1 MHPGEQHMRTE
12 ALKAIADHFSAT
24 TLHLEGVPFTF
35 DWAPSTLPGHGET
48 LTVHAA
54 DGREVARYRISV
66 TPTKVGSPLTQ
77 AVAEEIAQVPTVLDR
92 IAEPTPPASPSWSD
106 GAWRE
111 VASGCLVIDE
121 AGKVWEVTR
130 QDTRT
135 VTIACGDES
144 YTFTPGADDAVKYSP
159 RSEGV

>member
-1 MHPGEQHMRTE
+1 MHPGEQHIRGEMMT
-12 ALKAIADHFSAT
+12 AIHDHFNDLAIT
-24 TLHLEGVPFTF
+24 VDGVPYAVEIYSEGAHGSAVTVTHPSGEVVAQYRLKVSAEKVS
-35 DWAPSTLPGHGET
+35 APK
-48 LTVHAA
+48 
-54 DGREVARYRISV
+54 VAPVPEPVIP
-66 TPTKVGSPLTQ
+66 TPAP
-77 AVAEEIAQVPTVLDR
+77 
-92 IAEPTPPASPSWSD
+92 EPTPPASPSWSD

-135 VTIACGDES
+135 VTITCGDES